1 MANVVIDI
9 AAEFTGNK
17 AFKQA
22 ESSTEKLTRNVK
34 KLAAAVGL
42 GFGTAQVLAFGKA
55 SVKAA
60 LEAQAQQERLAN
72 LVKVTVNAT
81 DAQIQALND
90 QAAALQAIGVVNKEN
105 ITQTQSQ
112 LATFNLQI
120 DTIKTLTPAI
130 LDYVTAEKGAAAS
143 ADQFKQMTN
152 GLAQALNGNFAS
164 LTKVGFVLDD
174 VTKKTIKE
182 GTETERAAALV
193 KVLDSTYK
201 DFNKNLANTPTGQMQ
216 KLANAADDAKQII
229 GEGLLD
235 ALTGLGEDDSVQN
248 LASSMQNFATE
259 TANVIRGI
267 GKLIE
272 KIQALDD
279 KVPDWLKFDVG
290 MVPIVGS
297 WYKIASAAGKIAEIQ
312 KASDNQHLQ
321 SLQQQYKIDTKIS
334 KISTKLTADQLK
346 KLKAKKLEQAIDKAN
361 LALGKGEGIF
371 DIDKIQI
378 AAALTNQAQLLG
390 KATEAS
396 QVLQIANDTARL
408 NVKQSILALEDAI
421 ASKDEAAI
429 TAATKKLNEDL
440 KILGVLSGQNVK
452 LQDIKSILDSLKP
465 KDLINLANL
474 DAAIAKMMELLRLQG
489 TGGGTAGGGGGG
501 GTAGGGGGGG
511 STIPKLLTPD
521 EINKILEGGGF
532 VPIVPDSGGT
542 TKGGSSSAG
551 AYAASGFPGAAAA
564 IAADAAAAANAA
576 AIAAAIAAA
585 EEVNRLLES
594 GSFVGITAGRG
605 GSMGGSSSAG
615 AYAASGFPGAGGSGS
630 SNVNITVNTGIGDPE
645 AIARAVEDVVRQSYQ
660 RGTSATGLLA
670 V

>member
-1 MANVVIDI
+1 MSNIVIDI
-9 AAEFTGNK
+9 AAQFTGKK

-22 ESSTEKLTRNVK
+22 ETSTEKLTKNVK
-34 KLAAAVGL
+34 KLAQAVGL

-72 LVKVTVNAT
+72 LVKVTVGAT
-81 DAQIQALND
+81 DAQVQALND

-235 ALTGLGEDDSVQN
+235 ALKGLGEDDSVQN
-248 LASSMQNFATE
+248 LALSMQNFAIQ

-279 KVPDWLKFDVG
+279 KLPDWLKFDVG
-290 MVPIVGS
+290 MIPIIGA
-297 WYKIASAAGKIAEIQ
+297 WYEIASAAGQLAAVQ
-312 KASDNQHLQ
+312 KSSDNQHLKA
-321 SLQQQYKIDTKIS
+321 LQDQFKIIKKTS
-334 KISTKLTADQLK
+334 TISTKLTADELK
-346 KLKAKKLEQAIDKAN
+346 KLKAKKLQQAIDKAN
-361 LALGKGEGIF
+361 LALNKGEEVF
-371 DIDKIQI
+371 DLDKIQI
-378 AAALTNQAQLLG
+378 AAALTNQAELLG
-390 KATEAS
+390 KATDAT
-396 QVLQIANDTARL
+396 QRLQIANDTARL
-408 NVKQSILALEDAI
+408 NVKRSILALEDAI

-429 TAATKKLNEDL
+429 IAATKKLNEDL
-440 KILGVLSGQNVK
+440 KILNALSGQNVK
-452 LQDIKSILDSLKP
+452 MADIKSILDSLKP
-465 KDLINLANL
+465 KDLIDQENL
-474 DAAIAKMMELLRLQG
+474 DKALAKIEEMLRLLAQANAQARATVPTSASLG
-489 TGGGTAGGGGGG
+489 SGIPAGDYIAPISTAGGSIGAILEYAEAASARANAFADLLDMENASAAGSMASSIDLESIARSSLLQGL
-501 GTAGGGGGGG
+501 AGGAGVSGAVSG
-511 STIPKLLTPD
+511 SR
-521 EINKILEGGGF
+521 
-532 VPIVPDSGGT
+532 
-542 TKGGSSSAG
+542 
-551 AYAASGFPGAAAA
+551 YAAQ
-564 IAADAAAAANAA
+564 AAN
-576 AIAAAIAAA
+576 
-585 EEVNRLLES
+585 S
-594 GSFVGITAGRG
+594 
-605 GSMGGSSSAG
+605 
-615 AYAASGFPGAGGSGS
+615 Y
-630 SNVNITVNTGIGDPE
+630 NITIQAGIGDPE

-660 RGTSATGLLA
+660 RGTSSTGLLA
-670 V
+670 I